1 MMKDAAQQKVK
12 AWLAPYTIE
21 VLKIVLRL
29 YRIMRKIIF
38 VAGFIFI
45 FMLILSFTD
54 YPYYAYHWLGTSLVE
69 PQKQA
74 PEYIVLL
81 GAGSVPGNE
90 TLLRIY
96 YTAEM
101 ARKYPLSQIIV
112 ALPSDSLEFKNSD
125 HRRMLHQMIQS
136 GIDSSRIISETKGSN
151 TYLQSRQVFKIVGQ
165 PQARLLIVSSPEHI
179 RRSIL
184 TFKKTGFTNLN
195 GQPAFEGY
203 FDENLLVEDP
213 SEKQSLQKPG
223 QNLSL
228 RYNMWSYLQY
238 EIKVLREITALA
250 FYKLKGYI

>member
-1 MMKDAAQQKVK
+1 
-12 AWLAPYTIE
+12 
-21 VLKIVLRL
+21 
-29 YRIMRKIIF
+29 
-38 VAGFIFI
+38 
-45 FMLILSFTD
+45 
-54 YPYYAYHWLGTSLVE
+54 
-69 PQKQA
+69 
-74 PEYIVLL
+74 
-81 GAGSVPGNE
+81 
-90 TLLRIY
+90 
-96 YTAEM
+96 
-101 ARKYPLSQIIV
+101 
-112 ALPSDSLEFKNSD
+112 
-125 HRRMLHQMIQS
+125 MLHQMIQS

-179 RRSIL
+179 HRSIL